1 MGLCQ
6 PATAILLVS
15 VAGILYHL
23 VTGSLGAVIWWI
35 MVGLFGTGVFQLLC
49 RGGLEPVA
57 WVLMSIPVLI
67 VCFFLAVALFAARM
81 RIETVREVPCERKK
95 DHGGCHKPEPKCHKS
110 ESKCHKPEPKKPRCN
125 RSPCNGCPSCM
136 WGGGGPG
143 IDDAASEGVEKFA
156 QMVTSRHNPKSLKG
170 SEGFDQMISSDL
182 NLSSLKGCEGF
193 TNAGKRTCGS
203 QACGCIGGPCP
214 DCGRPGQPPYNDC
227 GGSGCPYC
235 AYAANVAESSQIQ
248 GLSCTFI

>member
-49 RGGLEPVA
+49 HGGLEPVA

-67 VCFFLAVALFAARM
+67 VCFFLAIALFAARM
-81 RIETVREVPCERKK
+81 RIETVREVPADQCKEKKK
-95 DHGGCHKPEPKCHKS
+95 DHGGCHKPAH
-110 ESKCHKPEPKKPRCN
+110 KKPRCN
-125 RSPCNGCPSCM
+125 RSPCNGCPSCL

-143 IDDAASEGVEKFA
+143 IDDAASEGVE
-156 QMVTSRHNPKSLKG
+156 N
-170 SEGFDQMISSDL
+170 
-182 NLSSLKGCEGF
+182 F

-235 AYAANVAESSQIQ
+235 AYAANVAEESQIQ

>member
-35 MVGLFGTGVFQLLC
+35 MVGLFGTGIFQLLC

-81 RIETVREVPCERKK
+81 RIENVCEVPCDRCGRKK
-95 DHGGCHKPEPKCHKS
+95 GHCGCHGSAHR
-110 ESKCHKPEPKKPRCN
+110 KPRCN
-125 RSPCNGCPSCM
+125 RSPCNGCPSCL

-143 IDDAASEGVEKFA
+143 IDDAASEGVEQFA
-156 QMVTSRHNPKSLKG
+156 
-170 SEGFDQMISSDL
+170 
-182 NLSSLKGCEGF
+182 
-193 TNAGKRTCGS
+193 NAGKRTCGCE
-203 QACGCIGGPCP
+203 ACGCIGGPCP
-214 DCGRPGQPPYNDC
+214 DCGRPGQSRCNDC
-227 GGSGCPYC
+227 GGAGCPYC
-235 AYAANVAESSQIQ
+235 AYAAVVAAGTPDQ
-248 GLSCTFI
+248 GLGCTF

>member
-1 MGLCQ
+1 MESGLGMGLCQ

-81 RIETVREVPCERKK
+81 RIETVREVQCKEKK

-110 ESKCHKPEPKKPRCN
+110 EPKCHKREPKKPRCN

-143 IDDAASEGVEKFA
+143 IDDAASEVVENFA
-156 QMVTSRHNPKSLKG
+156 
-170 SEGFDQMISSDL
+170 
-182 NLSSLKGCEGF
+182 
-193 TNAGKRTCGS
+193 NAGKRTCGS

-235 AYAANVAESSQIQ
+235 AYAANVAEESQIQ

>member
-35 MVGLFGTGVFQLLC
+35 MVGLIGTGVFQLLC
-49 RGGLEPVA
+49 RGGLEPIA
-57 WVLMSIPVLI
+57 WILMSIPVLI

-81 RIETVREVPCERKK
+81 RIETVREVPCDRCGRPKP
-95 DHGGCHKPEPKCHKS
+95 HCGCHGAAHRR
-110 ESKCHKPEPKKPRCN
+110 PRCN
-125 RSPCNGCPSCM
+125 RSNCSGCPACL

-143 IDDAASEGVEKFA
+143 IDDASVE
-156 QMVTSRHNPKSLKG
+156 P
-170 SEGFDQMISSDL
+170 
-182 NLSSLKGCEGF
+182 F
-193 TNAGKRTCGS
+193 TNAGKRTCEC

-214 DCGRPGQPPYNDC
+214 DCGRPGQSSCNNC

-235 AYAANVAESSQIQ
+235 AYAAGVAEASQIQ
-248 GLSCTFI
+248 GLQCTF